1 MHIITTSSQ
10 VVKVITRSSVLALT
24 LELRD
29 EQTKVIT
36 TKAITGTTSGNLVS
50 FDLDFTPTEESWYT
64 FKLLDGSNVVYYG
77 KVFCTNETPLDA
89 YKITEGDYTAPSS
102 NNEYTFA

>member
-10 VVKVITRSSVLALT
+10 VVKVITRSLVLSLT

-36 TKAITGTTSGNLVS
+36 TKAITGTQNGNLVD
-50 FDLDFTPTEESWYT
+50 FDLDFTPTEEAYYT
-64 FKLLDGSNVVYYG
+64 FKLLDGSNLVYRG
-77 KVFCTNETPLDA
+77 QVFCTDETPLDA
-89 YKITEGDYTAPSS
+89 YKITSGDYTSPTS
-102 NNEYTFA
+102 NNEYAFA